1 MSRVTQE
8 AMRGSSTRSVADRE
22 LMAAFVAK
30 ANQCGFCIKAHS
42 AVAQRT
48 YGRAKKVSALLS
60 DPDLVALEEP

>member
-1 MSRVTQE
+1 
-8 AMRGSSTRSVADRE
+8 
-22 LMAAFVAK
+22 MAAFMAK

-60 DPDLVALEEP
+60 GPDLVALEEP